1 MHANLH
7 NVVIE
12 CLNFTHCKRKNKIK
26 INTNITDQNYGRLT
40 MLTKVAL
47 RLYCYNIINY
57 LLKVF
62 YIHTQDILPQFVSLM
77 SIHEDIVRY
86 IYSTVDIYPS
96 LLNDGL
102 LKKEKEMDEKIS
114 K

>member
-1 MHANLH
+1 
-7 NVVIE
+7 
-12 CLNFTHCKRKNKIK
+12 
-26 INTNITDQNYGRLT
+26 

-62 YIHTQDILPQFVSLM
+62 YIHTQDILPHFLSLM

-86 IYSTVDIYPS
+86 IYPTVDIYPS

-102 LKKEKEMDEKIS
+102 LKEERRKWTKQSVNKSILTSYQIDRLNLRQ
-114 K
+114 

>member
-1 MHANLH
+1 
-7 NVVIE
+7 
-12 CLNFTHCKRKNKIK
+12 
-26 INTNITDQNYGRLT
+26 

-62 YIHTQDILPQFVSLM
+62 YIHTQDILPHFLSLM

-86 IYSTVDIYPS
+86 IYLTVDIYPS

-102 LKKEKEMDEKIS
+102 LKKERRKWTWKLVNKSILTSYQIDRLNLRQ
-114 K
+114 